1 MNSKKKQDIEST
13 IFQHNW
19 TIFVDI
25 DIRTLIV
32 HIFDHELEQWN
43 MITNRQYFY
52 AYNIYYTLHFVLI
65 NSSYTQIDALRTR
78 YEILI
83 CFFKNM
89 YQVLIANHSKGLR

>member
-25 DIRTLIV
+25 DIRTIIV

-52 AYNIYYTLHFVLI
+52 AYNIYYTLHCFDKQFVYTNWRIAYTLR
-65 NSSYTQIDALRTR
+65 NFDLLFQKYVSSFD
-78 YEILI
+78 
-83 CFFKNM
+83 
-89 YQVLIANHSKGLR
+89 S